1 MFVFIYWLICLTII
15 ILGELLNMKKPF
27 KPSAS
32 AKLSKLSL
40 VISAALFSSALALTS
55 APALANLPPQV
66 DGHVMP
72 SLAPMLEHATPAVVS
87 ISVVGTHEVSQQN
100 VPEAFKFFFGNRGQN
115 QAQQRPFRGLGSGVI
130 IDSDEGYIV
139 TNNHVI
145 ENADKIMITLKDGRQ
160 IEAKKLGS
168 DAKSDIA
175 LLQIE
180 AKNLH
185 SIKLADSDNLRV
197 GDFTVAIGSPFGL
210 GQTVTSGIV
219 SALGRSN
226 LNIEQYED
234 FIQTDAAINSGNSG
248 GALVNLRGELI
259 GINTAILGPGGGNV
273 GIGFAI
279 PSNMMHNLVSQ
290 IIEFGEVHRGILGVS
305 GHSVN
310 SEIAKAMELETNQG
324 GFIAQVMPDSAADEA
339 GIKAG
344 DVIVA
349 MNGKPIKS
357 FFELRAK
364 IGSIGANKKV
374 NLTVIRDGDTK
385 TFTVKLKQD
394 QSAEIAAASIHTM
407 LKGAQ
412 LTNDSKKQAVVIEN
426 VAEGSPAHMAG
437 FKAGDI
443 IIGVNRSRI
452 KDIAQLRDQ
461 LKDTSGVLAIN
472 IIRGNISQYIMIR

>member
-1 MFVFIYWLICLTII
+1 
-15 ILGELLNMKKPF
+15 MKN
-27 KPSAS
+27 SS
-32 AKLSKLSL
+32 KLSKLSI
-40 VISAALFSSALALTS
+40 VISAALLSSSIALTS
-55 APALANLPPQV
+55 TPAQASWPSQV

-87 ISVVGTHEVSQQN
+87 ISVIGTHKVPQQN
-100 VPEAFKFFFGNRGQN
+100 VPDAFKFFFGNKDQN

-130 IDSDEGYIV
+130 IDSDKGYVV

-160 IEAKKLGS
+160 LEAKKLGS
-168 DAKSDIA
+168 DAKSDVA

-180 AKNLH
+180 AKNL
-185 SIKLADSDNLRV
+185 SEIKLADSDNLRV

-219 SALGRSN
+219 SALGRGN

-279 PSNMMHNLVSQ
+279 PSNMMHNLVTQ

-305 GHSVN
+305 GRSVN
-310 SEIAKAMELETNQG
+310 SEIAKAMELDTSQG
-324 GFIAQVMPDSAADEA
+324 GFIEQVMPDSAADEA

-344 DVIVA
+344 DVIIA
-349 MNGKPIKS
+349 MNGKPIKT

-364 IGSIGANKKV
+364 ISSIGANKKV
-374 NLTVIRDGDTK
+374 KLTVVRDGDK
-385 TFTVKLKQD
+385 KVFTVKLKQD
-394 QSAEIAAASIHTM
+394 QSTDIAAVSIHRM
-407 LKGAQ
+407 LDGAQ
-412 LTNDSKKQAVVIEN
+412 FENDTKKKVIVIAD
-426 VAEGSPAHMAG
+426 VAEDSPAQMAG
-437 FKAGDI
+437 LQVGDI
-443 IIGVNRSRI
+443 ITGVNRTRI
-452 KDIAQLRDQ
+452 NDIAQLRDY
-461 LKDTSGVLAIN
+461 LKGKTGVLALN
-472 IIRGNISQYIMIR
+472 IVRDNHAQYVMIR